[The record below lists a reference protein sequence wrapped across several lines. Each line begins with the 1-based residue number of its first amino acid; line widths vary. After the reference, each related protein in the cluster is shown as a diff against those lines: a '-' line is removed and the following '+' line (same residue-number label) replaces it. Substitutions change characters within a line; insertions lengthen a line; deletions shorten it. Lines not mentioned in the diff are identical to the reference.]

1 MDSMF
6 QKMMELPLFHGVSFQ
21 NLSEV
26 LGKHRFHFL
35 KYADGATVVNTGDP
49 CTHLLTV
56 ISGSVKSSIASADH
70 RVTVTQILDAPDI
83 IAPEF
88 FFGKTT
94 RYPST
99 IVAQGTCGVML
110 IEKKDYIT
118 IINSDEVLLF
128 NFLNLLSR
136 SAQWATE
143 GVLALTQGD
152 LKKRVAYWIVAL
164 TKSNGRDITMECRH
178 RDLYSVFGVPRQS
191 LIATLEQMK
200 DDGIIDYTPSA
211 IRVSDRRKLVGL
223 LSSGPVIG

>member
-1 MDSMF
+1 
-6 QKMMELPLFHGVSFQ
+6 ME
-21 NLSEV
+21 
-26 LGKHRFHFL
+26 
-35 KYADGATVVNTGDP
+35 T
-49 CTHLLTV
+49 
-56 ISGSVKSSIASADH
+56 
-70 RVTVTQILDAPDI
+70 
-83 IAPEF
+83 
-88 FFGKTT
+88 
-94 RYPST
+94 
-99 IVAQGTCGVML
+99 
-110 IEKKDYIT
+110 DYIT

-152 LKKRVAYWIVAL
+152 LKKRIAYWIVAL
-164 TKSNGRDITMECRH
+164 TNSSGRDITMECRH

>member
-56 ISGSVKSSIASADH
+56 ISGSVQSSIASADN

-152 LKKRVAYWIVAL
+152 LKKRIAYWIVAL
-164 TKSNGRDITMECRH
+164 TNSSGRDITMECRH